1 MAAEAA
7 VVEAERAL
15 FAEGLNVV
23 RQRTRLLA
31 LQGELGEA
39 GLAAVQRS
47 LQ

>member
-1 MAAEAA
+1 
-7 VVEAERAL
+7 VVEAERAV

-31 LQGELGEA
+31 LQGELGESE
-39 GLAAVQRS
+39 LAAVQRA